1 MLINQELYI
10 EVVDRIL
17 QTEVLTSME
26 AQNPAIKYT
35 CKQLY
40 SFLET
45 FRDQLSNEVLEEITD
60 YIGDYVSAT
69 ADFAVLYGIQIGVV
83 LNEIIANPSAYSQYM
98 LENFMQ
104 GDNKA

>member
-10 EVVDRIL
+10 DVVERIL
-17 QTEVLTSME
+17 QTEVLTNME

-40 SFLET
+40 SFLEK
-45 FRDQLSNEVLEEITD
+45 FRGQLSNEVLEEITD
-60 YIGDYVSAT
+60 YIGDYVSST

-83 LNEIIANPSAYSQYM
+83 LNEIIANPNAYSQYM
-98 LENFMQ
+98 LENYIPV
-104 GDNKA
+104 DKEA